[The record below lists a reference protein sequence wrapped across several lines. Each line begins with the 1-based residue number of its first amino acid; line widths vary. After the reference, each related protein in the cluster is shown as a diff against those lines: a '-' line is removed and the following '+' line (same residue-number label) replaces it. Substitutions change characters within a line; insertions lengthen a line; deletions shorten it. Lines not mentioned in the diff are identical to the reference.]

1 MSVNIDFNVEIINQA
16 PVVWSDNFFS
26 PKEIKIMQDESSK
39 LRTLG
44 LVNDDTGSAK
54 NEKGEELSKNNS
66 VFLEKLYASE
76 LRLSDTINI
85 TRHRIF
91 DKNLFEYLVSIH
103 PYFYSMGGLNIQS
116 GMLSLLSYYDSS
128 QYYKPHRD
136 TSFITVLTWFYE
148 NPKAFEGGDFI
159 IENDFKIECKHGR
172 TVFMPGYFLHEVTP
186 VKMPED
192 KKEKGLGRYSITNFM
207 AERIG
212 FDR

>member
-16 PVVWSDNFFS
+16 PVIWSDNFFS
-26 PKEIKIMQDESSK
+26 PKEIKIMQDESNK
-39 LRTLG
+39 LRLLG
-44 LVNDDTGSAK
+44 LVNDNTGSAK

-85 TRHRIF
+85 TRERLF
-91 DKNLFEYLVSIH
+91 DKNLFDYLVSIH
-103 PYFYSMGGLNIQS
+103 HSFYSISGLKIES
-116 GMLSLLSYYDSS
+116 GMLSLLSYYDNS
-128 QYYKPHRD
+128 QYYKAHRD
-136 TSFITVLTWFYE
+136 SCFITVLTWFYE

-192 KKEKGLGRYSITNFM
+192 KKAKGLGRYSITNFM
-207 AERIG
+207 GERIG